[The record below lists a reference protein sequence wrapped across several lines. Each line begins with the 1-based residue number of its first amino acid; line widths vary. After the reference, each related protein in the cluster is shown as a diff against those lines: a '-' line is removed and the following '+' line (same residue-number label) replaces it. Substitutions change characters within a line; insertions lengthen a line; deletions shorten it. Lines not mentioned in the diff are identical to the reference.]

1 MTLILFNRFLWL
13 LKVASLWGTIVALL
27 VAWISD
33 MAMLLGRDSIL
44 GVPVFDVRDSGK
56 LAVLLF
62 PGAVVLVL
70 LFLVERRWGLGQS
83 RREAVRQYAQR
94 LPDRLA
100 RRYGRRRCYTRDQIM
115 CTVRAERLCPAY
127 VEYAVA
133 LFGEPNGQLQ
143 RDVRNMGAAK
153 NAALRK
159 EALSLLGAR
168 RSQLFKGEG
177 KNGDVLESATGGNG
191 EGGGAGDCG
200 DG

>member
-1 MTLILFNRFLWL
+1 M
-13 LKVASLWGTIVALL
+13 ALL
-27 VAWISD
+27 VAWVSD

-44 GVPVFDVRDSGK
+44 GVPVFDVRDSRK
-56 LAVLLF
+56 LAFLLF
-62 PGAVVLVL
+62 PGAVVLAV

-83 RREAVRQYAQR
+83 RREAVRQYARR

-100 RRYGRRRCYTRDQIM
+100 QRYGLRRWYTRDQIM

-133 LFGEPNGQLQ
+133 LFGEPNGRTQKN
-143 RDVRNMGAAK
+143 VRNMDAAK

-168 RSQLFKGEG
+168 GAQSFEGGGKGL
-177 KNGDVLESATGGNG
+177 KGDVLDPATGGNG

>member
-1 MTLILFNRFLWL
+1 MTVMLFNRFLWL
-13 LKVASLWGTIVALL
+13 LKVASLGGTIAALL
-27 VAWISD
+27 VAWVSD
-33 MAMLLGRDSIL
+33 MAVLLGRDSIL
-44 GVPVFDVRDSGK
+44 GVPVFDVRDSRK

-83 RREAVRQYAQR
+83 KREAVRQYVRR
-94 LPDRLA
+94 LPDRVA
-100 RRYGRRRCYTRDQIM
+100 RRYGRRRHYTRDQIM

-133 LFGEPNGQLQ
+133 LFGEPNGRLQ
-143 RDVRNMGAAK
+143 KDVRNGGATKSAV
-153 NAALRK
+153 LRK
-159 EALSLLGAR
+159 EALSLLGTQGA
-168 RSQLFKGEG
+168 QLFKGEG
-177 KNGDVLESATGGNG
+177 KNGEVLDAAAGGNG